1 MSPAASHHDRPTR
14 SEMRAL
20 AHELFATGIARVRD
34 PGFRGYL
41 RSVVANDA
49 ALDRVIRAFELFA
62 PYLPADA
69 VTLDWGCR
77 HAFDSCLMRRWL
89 GPGATLHGCD
99 LDDDDFSAF
108 HGYAGLHYSRLA
120 HVWELPYPD
129 ATFDLV
135 LSSGVLEHVAN
146 EYESVKEV
154 WRILKPGGILAV
166 TFLPNAWSLS
176 ETLAALLK
184 PGAQHNRLYRR
195 GPTREDFLKRGFL
208 VEASGYHQVFPTLAK
223 TVQVGGGIG
232 ALAGALARLNR
243 PLERVWPVRLLAS
256 NLYFILRKVE
266 RI

>member
-1 MSPAASHHDRPTR
+1 MSRSRP
-14 SEMRAL
+14 SRAELREL
-20 AHELFATGIARVRD
+20 ALELFPKGIARVRD

-41 RSVVANDA
+41 ESVIANEA

-62 PYLPADA
+62 PHLPDDA

-89 GPGATLHGCD
+89 GPAATLHGCD

-108 HGYAGLHYSRLA
+108 FDYAGLEYRRLS
-120 HVWELPYPD
+120 HTWTLPYPD

-154 WRILKPGGILAV
+154 WRVLKPGGILAV

-176 ETLAALLK
+176 ENMADLVK
-184 PGAQHNRLYRR
+184 PGAGHNRRYRR
-195 GPTREDFLKRGFL
+195 ASTRERFLERGFL

-223 TVQVGGGIG
+223 TVKVGGGIG
-232 ALAGALARLNR
+232 ALAGGLARLNR
-243 PLERVWPVRLLAS
+243 PLEKLWPVRLLAS
-256 NLYFILRKVE
+256 NLYFIARKVE